1 MFPAIFNYSL
11 LLAAMSEAE
20 IVPVLTSLLKNET
33 VLVIIGFVCT
43 FFFGLVLGRLLFG
56 GRRHD
61 VLPPGMPEL
70 EVTAEMEGPKIRTS
84 AKSNQRNEE
93 LEWRHEKL
101 ALTEQQVAEGYGRL
115 GDWVNASGMAGFP
128 GALAYPGN
136 CLYYLAET
144 VREERNLLGSDLS
157 RFSLINKRI
166 GKMGE
171 DLLPGFGEGMV
182 PPPLTAWRQEAK
194 NCLEKIQQ
202 HAGVLKSRQKALR
215 EILEKV
221 SGLEKTINSAN
232 EVNGDF
238 LKKAKSSL
246 EDISSELD
254 NLPGNEA
261 HEITAKLD
269 RQILDLLKNPP
280 KEDGDIILI
289 ADDSHFSDLLRI
301 LAVDAGQSG
310 KIGKRRLLKVAEQAK
325 EAFAAISIGD
335 EEPDIPQVKEE
346 KKLQEKAPPAAI
358 FVDENGIDTEPLSL
372 LPYEEPKR
380 KAIPPLTADEPEPEP
395 EAEARGKLDDDFSM
409 VLFCSNKPEWWDSN
423 IYQGSRARARKITEV
438 PGGINWIGIRRL
450 DTGDQVFCRIT
461 KDELQGNGEGHPLGF
476 NGSNELFY
484 DAHHLGMF
492 AESCKGDV
500 ETRFTYGG
508 WGFGHRVNG
517 FDIEEVPGPPQA
529 SGWGGKK
536 IPVDT
541 VFEMTVFAKLPQDA
555 GESSVI
561 S

>member
-1 MFPAIFNYSL
+1 MFTAIFNYSL

-20 IVPVLTSLLKNET
+20 MVPVLTSLLKNET

-61 VLPPGMPEL
+61 VLPSGLPEL
-70 EVTAEMEGPKIRTS
+70 DVSNEMEGPKIKTS
-84 AKSNQRNEE
+84 AKSKQRNEE

-101 ALTEQQVAEGYGRL
+101 ALTEQQVSEGHSRL
-115 GDWVNASGMAGFP
+115 GDWVNASGKAGFP

-166 GKMGE
+166 SKMGE

-182 PPPLTAWRQEAK
+182 PPPLTAWRQEAE
-194 NCLEKIQQ
+194 NCLEEIQQ

-215 EILEKV
+215 EILEKI
-221 SGLEKTINSAN
+221 SGLEKTIISEN

-238 LKKAKSSL
+238 LKKSKSSL

-269 RQILDLLKNPP
+269 RQILELLKNPP

-310 KIGKRRLLKVAEQAK
+310 NVGKRRLLKVAEQAQ

-335 EEPDIPQVKEE
+335 EEPDIPPVKEE

-380 KAIPPLTADEPEPEP
+380 KALPPFTAYEPEPEP
-395 EAEARGKLDDDFSM
+395 KEKLDDDFSM

-423 IYQGSRARARKITEV
+423 IYQGSHARARKITEV

-461 KDELQGNGEGHPLGF
+461 KDELQGNGEGNPLGF

-517 FDIEEVPGPPQA
+517 FDIEEESGPPQA

-541 VFEMTVFAKLPQDA
+541 VFEMTVFAELPKDA